1 MSRKSRQAM
10 IDRKGSKLSLV
21 RQCSLLDISRGS
33 VYYRPTPA
41 KAQDLDLDLMALMD
55 RQYMKTPFYGSRRMR
70 VWLSGQGHPVG
81 RDKTKR
87 LMRLADLEAVYRRP
101 NTSRPTPEH
110 RVYPYLLRGMKI
122 DRVDQVWTADI
133 TYIPMGRCFLYLVAI
148 MDWYSRYAL
157 AWRLSNTLEVGFCV
171 EALGE
176 AFSNGKPEI
185 FNTDQGSQFTSAAF
199 TGVLLERGIQVSMD
213 GKGRYLDNIIVER
226 LWRSIK
232 YEEVYLKAYKDG
244 TEAKQGIGAYLDF
257 YNQERPHQAL
267 GYRTPRETYQGEQP
281 TKGLEEPEVVLLPG
295 VQTTPPAAGDS
306 LNLAPLLF
314 K

>member
-41 KAQDLDLDLMALMD
+41 KAQDLDLMALMD

-133 TYIPMGRCFLYLVAI
+133 TYIPMARGFLYLVAI

-244 TEAKQGIGAYLDF
+244 TEAKRGIGSYLDF
-257 YNQERPHQAL
+257 YNRERPHQAL
-267 GYRTPRETYQGEQP
+267 GYRTPQETYEGEQP
-281 TKGLEEPEVVLLPG
+281 RERPEDQGAVLLPG
-295 VQTTPPAAGDS
+295 VRTTPLAAEHS